1 MSVEYDQYLREH
13 VAAVYDA
20 LKWMSENLDIPGVTD
35 TDFSNALWNATDHD
49 KSKFEKFEYDA
60 YDDYFYGGNRSFKV
74 VQMFNYAWLHH
85 QNKNPHHW
93 QYWVLIQDNPEDE
106 TSTAIPLVMP
116 VVYVLEMIAD
126 WWSFS
131 WNKEDKYELFSW
143 YADNEKNILLNKNTR
158 NLVEDI
164 LNKIQDRLEEEEFLE
179 HGEGDD
185 EDKKYGIPEL
195 KKFPMPDAKHVRS
208 AIKFFNYVDP
218 EHEKELAKAILAR
231 MDEYG
236 LTFDDF
242 GVGPD
247 NRFKNYIP
255 KKELEE

>member
-13 VAAVYDA
+13 IAAVYDA
-20 LKWMSENLDIPGVTD
+20 LKWMSDNLEIPGVTD
-35 TDFSNALWNATDHD
+35 TNFSDALWNASDHD

-60 YDDYFYGGNRSFKV
+60 YDDYFYGGNKSYKV

-93 QYWVLIQDNPEDE
+93 QYWVLIQDNPEDGNSVA
-106 TSTAIPLVMP
+106 TPLEMP

-131 WNKEDKYELFSW
+131 WRKGDKYELFSW
-143 YADNEKNILLNKNTR
+143 YADNEDNILLHKDTR

-164 LNKIQDRLEEEEFLE
+164 LNKIQDKLEEEECLE
-179 HGEGDD
+179 HGDTDD
-185 EDKKYGIPEL
+185 NKKYGVPEL

-218 EHEKELAKAILAR
+218 EHEEELAKAILAR
-231 MDEYG
+231 MEEYG

-242 GVGPD
+242 GVGD
-247 NRFKNYIP
+247 ENRFKKYIP
-255 KKELEE
+255 KE